1 MESREAQAS
10 DGKGKPS
17 SMQHG
22 HNFDLQRVFIRTP
35 PPLGEAMKVWSIK
48 GRMGVGWVGVVGGSF
63 RVEMAG
69 FSPEEQLEIYVF

>member
-1 MESREAQAS
+1 MV
-10 DGKGKPS
+10 KVN
-17 SMQHG
+17 HLVC
-22 HNFDLQRVFIRTP
+22 NNLDLQKVFIRTP

-48 GRMGVGWVGVVGGSF
+48 GRMGVGWVGVGVVRGSF